1 MTPDAEAKRKLFDQE
16 LRLIERSGYYLL
28 VLYIALLFVCGIIF
42 GAPYNRSWSLVL
54 IHLVFGRPGNVAA
67 GVYEGYHWLFV
78 FIQCNLQDIIFLLL
92 VYPWIILASRRLAKY
107 KFLADRA
114 SLLHATAK
122 RHSKLVEPFGAIG
135 LVVFVYAPVAT
146 TGLLVGAL
154 IGHMLGMRNRVVFPA
169 VILGNVLIV
178 GSLLWASDQFKDWYI
193 ENASRIKSI
202 EAWSD
207 YLTANKGTVGIG
219 ILAVIGVIYLIFKGI
234 MWWLARLKHRQ
245 SLAPGED

>member
-92 VYPWIILASRRLAKY
+92 VYPWIILASRRLA
-107 KFLADRA
+107 
-114 SLLHATAK
+114 
-122 RHSKLVEPFGAIG
+122 
-135 LVVFVYAPVAT
+135 
-146 TGLLVGAL
+146 
-154 IGHMLGMRNRVVFPA
+154 
-169 VILGNVLIV
+169 
-178 GSLLWASDQFKDWYI
+178 
-193 ENASRIKSI
+193 
-202 EAWSD
+202 
-207 YLTANKGTVGIG
+207 
-219 ILAVIGVIYLIFKGI
+219 
-234 MWWLARLKHRQ
+234 
-245 SLAPGED
+245 